1 MAGSI
6 GFVGLV
12 VPHDAF
18 LLWPAAPNVADSP
31 SGALAGA
38 ILMVLAITASRLL
51 IAPQSL
57 PVGVVT
63 AWGWGA
69 FLCRDYLP
77 LKE

>member
-12 VPHDAF
+12 VPHVMRF
-18 LLWPAAPNVADSP
+18 FFGPLHRTLLIAS
-31 SGALAGA
+31 ALAGA
-38 ILMVLAITASRLL
+38 ILMVLADIASRLL
-51 IAPQSL
+51 IAPQKSARWGSNR
-57 PVGVVT
+57 P
-63 AWGWGA
+63 GWGA